1 MYDLVSVLLHPGI
14 VLILAGAV
22 IALLP
27 KAASRYLLPLGALA
41 ALAALLGTDKGLS
54 VEVPFAGE
62 LKLSLFVCD
71 EISWFFGLVFAVIG
85 VIGSV
90 YSMDKSRRGEK
101 AASAVYAGSALMT
114 VFAGN
119 MLTFIIFWEVM
130 AVASIYMVFQGNGP
144 DARRSSYRYMVM
156 HLFGGNMLLAGVM
169 LLPAGI
175 TAAVGPV
182 TDTDSLAYWLMFIG
196 IGVNCALPPFHTWVA
211 DSYPQAT
218 PESQLFMGSYT
229 TKVAVYAMIRFF
241 AGTEWLVIFA
251 AVTAVLAA
259 CMALI
264 ENDLRKLL
272 SYHIVSQVAM
282 MVAGLAAG
290 GDVGAAGAAMHA
302 AFNILYKGVLL
313 MAAGNIFTALGLRYI
328 TDMGGLA
335 RKMPVTAVCAFI
347 ASFAIAGVPY
357 FSGFASKA
365 LIMDALHAG
374 GFNMSYILVTMAGV
388 GTWLS
393 ITMKINYFVFIKKP
407 ERELPA
413 GASPG
418 RVPESASPGRAPL
431 DDTPGRVPASV
442 ATGRVPACKV
452 LAMAAATVLVVITGI
467 RPEICY
473 DMLSMDPSH
482 LFAADHVL
490 EYIGLFAGATVP
502 FVLLRTFMAPHEGIN
517 LDVDRFYRITL
528 YRGVFALSDVVH
540 LFFAKYAVIFDN
552 FYRSV
557 GDALRSPGRVF
568 GLRTTDSKEE
578 NARSIGEMVHVLA
591 ILCVIALITIL
602 VMD

>member
-22 IALLP
+22 IVLLP

-90 YSMDKSRRGEK
+90 YSMDKGRRGEK

-175 TAAVGPV
+175 TAALGPV

-418 RVPESASPGRAPL
+418 RVPAY
-431 DDTPGRVPASV
+431 
-442 ATGRVPACKV
+442 KV

-502 FVLLRTFMAPHEGIN
+502 FVLLRTFMAPHQGIN

>member
-1 MYDLVSVLLHPGI
+1 MYDLAGVLLHPGI

-90 YSMDKSRRGEK
+90 YSMDKGRRGEK

-182 TDTDSLAYWLMFIG
+182 TDTDSLPYWLMFIG
-196 IGVNCALPPFHTWVA
+196 TGVNCALPPFHTWVA

-328 TDMGGLA
+328 TDMGGLV

-365 LIMDALHAG
+365 LIMDALHTG
-374 GFNMSYILVTMAGV
+374 GYNMSYILITMAGV

-413 GASPG
+413 GA
-418 RVPESASPGRAPL
+418 
-431 DDTPGRVPASV
+431 

-473 DMLSMDPSH
+473 DMLSMDASH
-482 LFAADHVL
+482 LFAADHVM

>member
-1 MYDLVSVLLHPGI
+1 MYDLAGVLLHPGI

-90 YSMDKSRRGEK
+90 YSIDKGRRGEK

-182 TDTDSLAYWLMFIG
+182 TDTDSLPYWLMFIG
-196 IGVNCALPPFHTWVA
+196 TGVNCALPPFHTWVA

-328 TDMGGLA
+328 TDMGGLV

-365 LIMDALHAG
+365 LIMDALHTG
-374 GFNMSYILVTMAGV
+374 GYNMSYILVTMAGV

-413 GASPG
+413 GA
-418 RVPESASPGRAPL
+418 
-431 DDTPGRVPASV
+431 

-473 DMLSMDPSH
+473 DMLSMDASH

>member
-90 YSMDKSRRGEK
+90 YSMDKGRRGEK

-418 RVPESASPGRAPL
+418 RVP
-431 DDTPGRVPASV
+431 
-442 ATGRVPACKV
+442 ACKV

-473 DMLSMDPSH
+473 DMLSMDASH

-502 FVLLRTFMAPHEGIN
+502 FVLLRTFMAPHQGIN

>member
-1 MYDLVSVLLHPGI
+1 MYDLFGVLLHPGI

-90 YSMDKSRRGEK
+90 YSMDKGSRGEK

-290 GDVGAAGAAMHA
+290 GDVGTAGAAMHA

-413 GASPG
+413 GA
-418 RVPESASPGRAPL
+418 A
-431 DDTPGRVPASV
+431 TGRVPASV
-442 ATGRVPACKV
+442 APGRVPACKV
-452 LAMAAATVLVVITGI
+452 LAMAAATLLVVITGI

>member
-1 MYDLVSVLLHPGI
+1 MYDLAGVLLHPGI

-27 KAASRYLLPLGALA
+27 KTASRYLLPLGALA

-90 YSMDKSRRGEK
+90 YSMDKGRRGEK

-169 LLPAGI
+169 LLSAGI

-182 TDTDSLAYWLMFIG
+182 TDTDSLPYWLMFIG
-196 IGVNCALPPFHTWVA
+196 TGVNCALPPFHTWVA

-313 MAAGNIFTALGLRYI
+313 MAAGNIFTDLGLRYI

-393 ITMKINYFVFIKKP
+393 ITMRINYFVFIKKP

-413 GASPG
+413 GA
-418 RVPESASPGRAPL
+418 
-431 DDTPGRVPASV
+431 

-467 RPEICY
+467 RPEMCY
-473 DMLSMDPSH
+473 DMLSMDASH

>member
-1 MYDLVSVLLHPGI
+1 MYDLFGVLLHPGI

-27 KAASRYLLPLGALA
+27 KAASRYLFPLGALA

-90 YSMDKSRRGEK
+90 YSMDKGRRGEK

-413 GASPG
+413 GA
-418 RVPESASPGRAPL
+418 
-431 DDTPGRVPASV
+431 

-473 DMLSMDPSH
+473 DMLSMDSSH

>member
-1 MYDLVSVLLHPGI
+1 MYDLAGVLLHPGI

-90 YSMDKSRRGEK
+90 YSMDKGRRGEK

-182 TDTDSLAYWLMFIG
+182 TDTDSLPYWLMFIG
-196 IGVNCALPPFHTWVA
+196 TGVNCALPPFHTWVA

-328 TDMGGLA
+328 TDMGGLV

-365 LIMDALHAG
+365 LIMDALHTG
-374 GFNMSYILVTMAGV
+374 GYNMSYILVTMAGV

-413 GASPG
+413 GA
-418 RVPESASPGRAPL
+418 
-431 DDTPGRVPASV
+431 

-473 DMLSMDPSH
+473 DMLSMDASH

-591 ILCVIALITIL
+591 ILCAIALITIL

>member
-1 MYDLVSVLLHPGI
+1 MYDLAGVLLHPGI
-14 VLILAGAV
+14 VLILAGVV

-41 ALAALLGTDKGLS
+41 ALAALLVTDKGLS

-90 YSMDKSRRGEK
+90 YSIDKGRRGEK

-328 TDMGGLA
+328 TDMGGLV

-413 GASPG
+413 GA
-418 RVPESASPGRAPL
+418 
-431 DDTPGRVPASV
+431 

-528 YRGVFALSDVVH
+528 YRGIFALSDVVH

>member
-1 MYDLVSVLLHPGI
+1 MTDFINVITHPGI

-22 IALLP
+22 IAIMP
-27 KAASRYLLPLGALA
+27 KSASRYLLPLGTLA
-41 ALAALLGTDKGLS
+41 ALAALIGIDKSLS
-54 VEVPFAGE
+54 LEVPFAGD
-62 LKLSLFVCD
+62 LKLSLFFCD

-90 YSMDKSRRGEK
+90 YSMDKGRRGEK

-182 TDTDSLAYWLMFIG
+182 TDTDSLPYWLMFIG

-251 AVTAVLAA
+251 AVTAVLVA

-290 GDVGAAGAAMHA
+290 GEAGAAGAAMHA

-335 RKMPVTAVCAFI
+335 RKMPVTAVCTFI

-374 GFNMSYILVTMAGV
+374 GFDMSYILVTMAGV

-407 ERELPA
+407 EKELPSSA
-413 GASPG
+413 TPV
-418 RVPESASPGRAPL
+418 RVSVSSAPDRESASDKPGCVSTSA
-431 DDTPGRVPASV
+431 TPVRVPAY
-442 ATGRVPACKV
+442 KIF
-452 LAMAAATVLVVITGI
+452 AMTAATVLVVITGI

-473 DMLSMDPSH
+473 DMLSMDASH
-482 LFAADHVL
+482 LFAPDHVL

-502 FVLLRTFMAPHEGIN
+502 FVLLRKFMAPHEGIN
-517 LDVDRFYRITL
+517 LDVDRFHRITL
-528 YRGVFALSDVVH
+528 YRGIFALSDVVH

-568 GLRTTDSKEE
+568 GLRTSDTKEE

>member
-1 MYDLVSVLLHPGI
+1 M
-14 VLILAGAV
+14 
-22 IALLP
+22 
-27 KAASRYLLPLGALA
+27 
-41 ALAALLGTDKGLS
+41 
-54 VEVPFAGE
+54 PFAGE

-90 YSMDKSRRGEK
+90 YSMDKGRRGEK

-182 TDTDSLAYWLMFIG
+182 TDTDSLPYWLMFIG
-196 IGVNCALPPFHTWVA
+196 TGVNCALPPFHTWVA

-328 TDMGGLA
+328 TDMGGLV

-413 GASPG
+413 GA
-418 RVPESASPGRAPL
+418 
-431 DDTPGRVPASV
+431 

>member
-1 MYDLVSVLLHPGI
+1 MYDLAGVLLHPGI

-90 YSMDKSRRGEK
+90 YSMDKGRRGEK

-328 TDMGGLA
+328 TDMGGLV

-365 LIMDALHAG
+365 LIMDALHTG
-374 GFNMSYILVTMAGV
+374 GYNMSYILVTMAGV

-407 ERELPA
+407 ERKLPA
-413 GASPG
+413 GA
-418 RVPESASPGRAPL
+418 
-431 DDTPGRVPASV
+431 

-473 DMLSMDPSH
+473 DMLSMDASH

-528 YRGVFALSDVVH
+528 YRGIFALSDVVH

>member
-90 YSMDKSRRGEK
+90 YSMDKGRRGEK

-418 RVPESASPGRAPL
+418 RAPL
-431 DDTPGRVPASV
+431 DDTP
-442 ATGRVPACKV
+442 GRVPACKV

-502 FVLLRTFMAPHEGIN
+502 FVLLRTFMAPHQGIN

>member
-1 MYDLVSVLLHPGI
+1 MYDLAGVLLHPGI

-41 ALAALLGTDKGLS
+41 ALAALLGTDKGLP
-54 VEVPFAGE
+54 VEAPFVGE

-90 YSMDKSRRGEK
+90 YSMDKGRRGEK

-182 TDTDSLAYWLMFIG
+182 TDADSLAYWLMFIG

-407 ERELPA
+407 ERELST
-413 GASPG
+413 GA
-418 RVPESASPGRAPL
+418 V
-431 DDTPGRVPASV
+431 
-442 ATGRVPACKV
+442 TGRVPACKV

-473 DMLSMDPSH
+473 DMLSMDASH

-502 FVLLRTFMAPHEGIN
+502 FVLLRTFMVPHEGIN

>member
-1 MYDLVSVLLHPGI
+1 MYDLAGVLLHPGI

-41 ALAALLGTDKGLS
+41 ALAAILGTDKGLS

-90 YSMDKSRRGEK
+90 YSMDKGRRGEK

-182 TDTDSLAYWLMFIG
+182 TDTDSLPYWLMFIG
-196 IGVNCALPPFHTWVA
+196 TGVNCALPPFHTWVA

-328 TDMGGLA
+328 TDMGGLV

-365 LIMDALHAG
+365 LIMDALHTG
-374 GFNMSYILVTMAGV
+374 GYNMSYILVTMAGV

-407 ERELPA
+407 ERKLPA
-413 GASPG
+413 GA
-418 RVPESASPGRAPL
+418 
-431 DDTPGRVPASV
+431 

-473 DMLSMDPSH
+473 DMLSMDASH

-528 YRGVFALSDVVH
+528 YRGIFALSDVVH

>member
-1 MYDLVSVLLHPGI
+1 MYDLAGVLLHPGI

-90 YSMDKSRRGEK
+90 YSMDKGRRGEK

-182 TDTDSLAYWLMFIG
+182 TDTDSLPYWLMFIG
-196 IGVNCALPPFHTWVA
+196 TGVNCALPPFHTWVA

-290 GDVGAAGAAMHA
+290 EDVGAAGAAMHA

-328 TDMGGLA
+328 TDMGGLV

-365 LIMDALHAG
+365 LIMDALHTG
-374 GFNMSYILVTMAGV
+374 GYNMSYILVTMAGV

-413 GASPG
+413 GA
-418 RVPESASPGRAPL
+418 
-431 DDTPGRVPASV
+431 

-473 DMLSMDPSH
+473 DMLSMDASH

>member
-90 YSMDKSRRGEK
+90 YSMDKGRRGEK

-418 RVPESASPGRAPL
+418 RVPAY
-431 DDTPGRVPASV
+431 
-442 ATGRVPACKV
+442 KV

-502 FVLLRTFMAPHEGIN
+502 FVLLRTFMAPHQGIN

>member
-1 MYDLVSVLLHPGI
+1 MYDLFGVLLHPGI

-27 KAASRYLLPLGALA
+27 KTASRYLLPLGALA

-90 YSMDKSRRGEK
+90 YSMDKGRRGEK

-413 GASPG
+413 GA
-418 RVPESASPGRAPL
+418 ASGC
-431 DDTPGRVPASV
+431 
-442 ATGRVPACKV
+442 VPACKV

>member
-90 YSMDKSRRGEK
+90 YSMDKGRRGEK

-365 LIMDALHAG
+365 LIMDALHTG
-374 GFNMSYILVTMAGV
+374 GYNMSYILITMAGV

-413 GASPG
+413 GA
-418 RVPESASPGRAPL
+418 
-431 DDTPGRVPASV
+431 

-467 RPEICY
+467 RPEISY
-473 DMLSMDPSH
+473 DMLSRDPSH

-502 FVLLRTFMAPHEGIN
+502 FVLLRTFMAPHQGIN

>member
-1 MYDLVSVLLHPGI
+1 MTDFINVITHPGI

-22 IALLP
+22 IAIMP
-27 KAASRYLLPLGALA
+27 KSASRYLLPLGALA
-41 ALAALLGTDKGLS
+41 ALAALIGMDKSISL
-54 VEVPFAGE
+54 EVPFAGD

-71 EISWFFGLVFAVIG
+71 EISWFFGLVFAIIG

-90 YSMDKSRRGEK
+90 YSMDKGRRGEK

-130 AVASIYMVFQGNGP
+130 AVASIYMVFRGNGP

-182 TDTDSLAYWLMFIG
+182 TDTDSLPYWLMFIG

-313 MAAGNIFTALGLRYI
+313 MAAGNIFIALGLRYI
-328 TDMGGLA
+328 TDMGGLV

-374 GFNMSYILVTMAGV
+374 GFDMSYILVTMAGV

-407 ERELPA
+407 EKELPSSA
-413 GASPG
+413 GPE
-418 RVPESASPGRAPL
+418 RVSVSSAPDRESASDKPGCVSTSA
-431 DDTPGRVPASV
+431 TPVRVPAY
-442 ATGRVPACKV
+442 KIF
-452 LAMAAATVLVVITGI
+452 AMAAATVLVVITGI

-473 DMLSMDPSH
+473 DMLSMDASH
-482 LFAADHVL
+482 LFAPDHVL

-502 FVLLRTFMAPHEGIN
+502 FVLLRKFMAPHEGIN

-528 YRGVFALSDVVH
+528 YRGIFALSDVVH

-568 GLRTTDSKEE
+568 GLRTSDTKEE

>member
-41 ALAALLGTDKGLS
+41 SLAALLGTDKGLS

-90 YSMDKSRRGEK
+90 YSMDKGRRGEK

-328 TDMGGLA
+328 TDMGGLV

-407 ERELPA
+407 ERELHA
-413 GASPG
+413 GA
-418 RVPESASPGRAPL
+418 
-431 DDTPGRVPASV
+431 

-502 FVLLRTFMAPHEGIN
+502 FVLLRTFMAPHQGIN

>member
-1 MYDLVSVLLHPGI
+1 MTDCINVLTHPGI

-22 IALLP
+22 IAIMP
-27 KAASRYLLPLGALA
+27 KSASRYLLPLGALA

-90 YSMDKSRRGEK
+90 YSMDKGRRGEK

-182 TDTDSLAYWLMFIG
+182 TDTDSLPYWLMFIG
-196 IGVNCALPPFHTWVA
+196 TGVNCALPPFHTWVA

-328 TDMGGLA
+328 TDMGGLV

-365 LIMDALHAG
+365 LIMDALHTG
-374 GFNMSYILVTMAGV
+374 GYNMSYILITMAGV

-413 GASPG
+413 GA
-418 RVPESASPGRAPL
+418 
-431 DDTPGRVPASV
+431 

-452 LAMAAATVLVVITGI
+452 IAMAAATVLVVITGI

-473 DMLSMDPSH
+473 DMLSMDASH

>member
-1 MYDLVSVLLHPGI
+1 MYDLAGVLLHPGI

-90 YSMDKSRRGEK
+90 YSMDKGRRGEK

-182 TDTDSLAYWLMFIG
+182 TDTDSLPYWLMFIG
-196 IGVNCALPPFHTWVA
+196 TGVNCALPPFHTWVA

-328 TDMGGLA
+328 TDMGGLV

-365 LIMDALHAG
+365 LIMDALHTG
-374 GFNMSYILVTMAGV
+374 GYNMSYILVTMAGV

-413 GASPG
+413 GA
-418 RVPESASPGRAPL
+418 
-431 DDTPGRVPASV
+431 

-473 DMLSMDPSH
+473 DMLSMDASH

>member
-1 MYDLVSVLLHPGI
+1 MYDLAGVLLHPGI

-90 YSMDKSRRGEK
+90 YSMDKGRRGEK

-182 TDTDSLAYWLMFIG
+182 TDTDSLPYWLMFIG
-196 IGVNCALPPFHTWVA
+196 TGVNCALPPFHTWVA

-328 TDMGGLA
+328 TDMGGLV

-365 LIMDALHAG
+365 LIMDALHTG
-374 GFNMSYILVTMAGV
+374 GYNMSYILVTMAGV

-407 ERELPA
+407 ERKLPA
-413 GASPG
+413 GA
-418 RVPESASPGRAPL
+418 
-431 DDTPGRVPASV
+431 

-473 DMLSMDPSH
+473 DMLSMDASH

-528 YRGVFALSDVVH
+528 YRGIFALSDVVH

>member
-90 YSMDKSRRGEK
+90 YSMDKGRRGEK

-169 LLPAGI
+169 ILPAGI

-407 ERELPA
+407 EKELPA
-413 GASPG
+413 GDAPG
-418 RVPESASPGRAPL
+418 RVSSDDMPGRAP
-431 DDTPGRVPASV
+431 AY
-442 ATGRVPACKV
+442 KV

-528 YRGVFALSDVVH
+528 YRGIFALSDVVH

>member
-1 MYDLVSVLLHPGI
+1 MYDLAGVLLHPGI

-27 KAASRYLLPLGALA
+27 KAASRYLLPLGSLA

-90 YSMDKSRRGEK
+90 YSMDKGRRGEK

-182 TDTDSLAYWLMFIG
+182 TDTDSLPYWLMFIG
-196 IGVNCALPPFHTWVA
+196 TGVNCALPPFHTWVA

-328 TDMGGLA
+328 TDMGGLV

-365 LIMDALHAG
+365 LIMDALHTG
-374 GFNMSYILVTMAGV
+374 GYNMSYILVTMAGV

-413 GASPG
+413 GA
-418 RVPESASPGRAPL
+418 
-431 DDTPGRVPASV
+431 

-473 DMLSMDPSH
+473 DMLSMDASH

>member
-1 MYDLVSVLLHPGI
+1 MYDLIHVFLHPGI
-14 VLILAGAV
+14 VLILTGAV

-41 ALAALLGTDKGLS
+41 ALAALLGTDKSLS
-54 VEVPFAGE
+54 IEAPFAGE
-62 LKLSLFVCD
+62 LNLSLFVCD
-71 EISWFFGLVFAVIG
+71 EISWFFGLVFAIIG

-90 YSMDKSRRGEK
+90 YSMDKGRRGEK

-130 AVASIYMVFQGNGP
+130 AAASIYMVFQGNGP

-182 TDTDSLAYWLMFIG
+182 TDTDSMAYWLMFIG
-196 IGVNCALPPFHTWVA
+196 TGVNCALPPFHTWVA

-374 GFNMSYILVTMAGV
+374 GFDMSYILVTMAGV

-413 GASPG
+413 G
-418 RVPESASPGRAPL
+418 
-431 DDTPGRVPASV
+431 DTP
-442 ATGRVPACKV
+442 GRVPACKV

-473 DMLSMDPSH
+473 DMLSMDASH

-528 YRGVFALSDVVH
+528 YRGIFALSDVVH

-568 GLRTTDSKEE
+568 GLRTADSKEE

>member
-1 MYDLVSVLLHPGI
+1 MYDLAGVLLHPGI

-90 YSMDKSRRGEK
+90 YSMDKGRRGEK

-328 TDMGGLA
+328 TDMGGLV

-365 LIMDALHAG
+365 LIMDALHSG

-418 RVPESASPGRAPL
+418 RVPESASSDRAPL
-431 DDTPGRVPASV
+431 DDTP
-442 ATGRVPACKV
+442 GRVPACKV

-473 DMLSMDPSH
+473 DMLSMDASH

-528 YRGVFALSDVVH
+528 YRGIFALSDVVH

>member
-1 MYDLVSVLLHPGI
+1 MYDLFGVLLHPGI

-41 ALAALLGTDKGLS
+41 ALAALLGTDKGFS

-90 YSMDKSRRGEK
+90 YSMDKGRRGEK

-365 LIMDALHAG
+365 LIMDALHTG
-374 GFNMSYILVTMAGV
+374 GYNMSYILVTMAGV

-407 ERELPA
+407 ERELPT
-413 GASPG
+413 GA
-418 RVPESASPGRAPL
+418 
-431 DDTPGRVPASV
+431 

-473 DMLSMDPSH
+473 DMLSMDASH

>member
-1 MYDLVSVLLHPGI
+1 MYDLAGVLLHPGI

-90 YSMDKSRRGEK
+90 YSMDKGRRGEK

-182 TDTDSLAYWLMFIG
+182 TDTDSLPYWLMFIG
-196 IGVNCALPPFHTWVA
+196 TGVNCALPPFHTWVA

-413 GASPG
+413 GA
-418 RVPESASPGRAPL
+418 
-431 DDTPGRVPASV
+431 

-473 DMLSMDPSH
+473 DMFSMDPSH

-502 FVLLRTFMAPHEGIN
+502 FVLLRTFMAPHQGIN

-557 GDALRSPGRVF
+557 GDALRSPSRVF
-568 GLRTTDSKEE
+568 GIRTTDSKEE

>member
-1 MYDLVSVLLHPGI
+1 MYDLAGVLLHPGI

-90 YSMDKSRRGEK
+90 YSMDKGRRGEK

-182 TDTDSLAYWLMFIG
+182 TDTDSLPYWLMFIG
-196 IGVNCALPPFHTWVA
+196 TGVNCALPPFHTWVA

-365 LIMDALHAG
+365 LIMDALHTG
-374 GFNMSYILVTMAGV
+374 GYNMSYILVTMAGV

-413 GASPG
+413 GA
-418 RVPESASPGRAPL
+418 
-431 DDTPGRVPASV
+431 

-473 DMLSMDPSH
+473 DMLSMDASH

>member
-1 MYDLVSVLLHPGI
+1 MYDLAGVLLHPGI
-14 VLILAGAV
+14 VLILAGTV

-41 ALAALLGTDKGLS
+41 ALAALLGMDKSLAL
-54 VEVPFAGE
+54 EAPFAGE

-71 EISWFFGLVFAVIG
+71 EISWFFGLVFAIIC

-90 YSMDKSRRGEK
+90 YSMDKGRRGEK

-182 TDTDSLAYWLMFIG
+182 SDTDSLAYWLMFIG
-196 IGVNCALPPFHTWVA
+196 IGVNCAIPPFHTWVA

-290 GDVGAAGAAMHA
+290 SDIGAAGAAMHA

-413 GASPG
+413 GAAPG
-418 RVPESASPGRAPL
+418 RE
-431 DDTPGRVPASV
+431 PASDSP
-442 ATGRVPACKV
+442 GRVPACKV

-473 DMLSMDPSH
+473 DMLSMDASH

>member
-1 MYDLVSVLLHPGI
+1 MYDLAGVLLHPGI

-41 ALAALLGTDKGLS
+41 ALAALIGTDKGLS

-90 YSMDKSRRGEK
+90 YSMDKGRRGEK

-182 TDTDSLAYWLMFIG
+182 TDTDSLPYWLMFIG
-196 IGVNCALPPFHTWVA
+196 TGVNCALPPFHTWVA

-328 TDMGGLA
+328 TDMGGLV

-365 LIMDALHAG
+365 LIMDALHTG
-374 GFNMSYILVTMAGV
+374 GYNMSYILVTMAGV

-413 GASPG
+413 GA
-418 RVPESASPGRAPL
+418 
-431 DDTPGRVPASV
+431 

-473 DMLSMDPSH
+473 DMLSMDASH

>member
-1 MYDLVSVLLHPGI
+1 MYDLFGGLLHPGI

-27 KAASRYLLPLGALA
+27 KAASRYLFPLGALA

-90 YSMDKSRRGEK
+90 YSMDKGSRGEK

-290 GDVGAAGAAMHA
+290 GDVGTAGAAMHA

-328 TDMGGLA
+328 TDMGGLV

-413 GASPG
+413 GA
-418 RVPESASPGRAPL
+418 
-431 DDTPGRVPASV
+431 

-473 DMLSMDPSH
+473 DMFSMDPSH